1 MIDGQQQFF
10 DDLNTNETK
19 AEEKRNSVLMA
30 EFKRL
35 GDKISSEYAGMDRR
49 VSVMEK
55 KVIEDENIVTKAML
69 DEKLDRIEF
78 ENVMG
83 KLQDITLSSLQKQV
97 DKAKRDIECIE
108 VSLGI
113 I

>member
-1 MIDGQQQFF
+1 
-10 DDLNTNETK
+10 
-19 AEEKRNSVLMA
+19 MA

-55 KVIEDENIVTKAML
+55 KFIEDENTVTKAML
-69 DEKLDRIEF
+69 DEKLDKIEF
-78 ENVMG
+78 VNVIS
-83 KLQDITLSSLQKQV
+83 KLQDITLSNLQKQV

-108 VSLGI
+108 VS
-113 I
+113 